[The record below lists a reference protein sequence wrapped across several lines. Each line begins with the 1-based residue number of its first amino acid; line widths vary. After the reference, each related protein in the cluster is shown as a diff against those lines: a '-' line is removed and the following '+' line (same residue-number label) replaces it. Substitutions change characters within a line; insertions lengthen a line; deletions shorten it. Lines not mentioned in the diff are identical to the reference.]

1 MKISPTDLVYKQ
13 FDNFFEKHKNE
24 VLYIRANS
32 WNEPELITPDFSL
45 SVKSPEYIVFYGGD
59 DWFYE
64 VEDVEYFE
72 ETDDTFYVYCSEE
85 EPIVTISTN
94 KTMKVNYDE
103 KIINRLAKI
112 QNEIIEIM
120 KLVNLNAV
128 YHL

>member
-13 FDNFFEKHKNE
+13 FSNFFEKHKNE
-24 VLYIRANS
+24 VLYIRAIS

-45 SVKSPEYIVFYGGD
+45 SVKRPEYIIFYGGD

-94 KTMKVNYDE
+94 KNVKVNYDE
-103 KIINRLAKI
+103 EIINKLAKV
-112 QNEIIEIM
+112 QVEIIEIM
-120 KLVNLNAV
+120 KLVNGR
-128 YHL
+128 HK